1 MVRYYLHDDCIDWPG
16 YESSKYKQFST
27 KEDFDDSLRFN
38 YEYAE
43 SEGDEFEET
52 LEEVLDMFES
62 EEDVDFS
69 CNGFTYI
76 KLTNMSL
83 AEFEC
88 DDTID
93 EDSLEQI

>member
-1 MVRYYLHDDCIDWPG
+1 MVRYYLHDDCIGWPG
-16 YESSKYKQFST
+16 YEGSKYKQFST

-38 YEYAE
+38 YECAE
-43 SEGDEFEET
+43 SEGDKFEET
-52 LEEVLDMFES
+52 LEEVLDMFGS
-62 EEDVDFS
+62 KEEVDFS

-76 KLTNMSL
+76 KLTDMSL
-83 AEFEC
+83 REFEC